1 MGVNKVIVG
10 TEVANEPQE
19 VDSPETA
26 TVAQRSAEAVGKTSL
41 RSRLLPHILVLLT
54 FTLLTII
61 ATWPMFPNLGGYL
74 MDKGDPLFTTWG
86 MAWQAH
92 AIATNPL
99 TLFDANVNYP
109 FKGTLTFDEL
119 SFTEAMLGAPFY
131 WLTGNPVLSHNI
143 IVFTAFILSGYGLW
157 LLVRELTGSAWAG
170 LLGGTAY
177 AFSFYMMTHL
187 PHTTLLSAQWLPFI
201 LLAAYKL
208 FWTRQ
213 WRWAWAFAIFFALQ
227 ALSGH
232 YLAYYAAILLAIFV
246 IYYSLAQRHRFTWQF
261 IGKLAVGSIVSV
273 LLILPIA
280 LPFST
285 LQAGYG
291 FKRDLFQVER
301 FSNTLPSFLAVFRG
315 NPLYRK
321 LLSPF
326 FDPGPWAIERSAFPG
341 FGILL
346 LSLIGVAGSWRYSR
360 ARRAVSTVAN
370 AAGSAPSA
378 LGTHATFY
386 LIVALFSAILSLG
399 PTLQLNYPPTEY
411 DPNAINGV
419 LPLPYVLLFDWVPGF
434 QSMRVAARI
443 DVLTALSLAVLAG
456 LGAFFM
462 LRWLRERMSWRT
474 ARTALPVAAALIALV
489 PLFETWSVPLNMTA
503 IPTRG
508 AVPPVYG
515 WLAQQPHTVYAEY
528 PMTYYKR
535 GDANA
540 ELGNMYQYFSSYS
553 WDDTINGS
561 LTIRPFSYSA
571 VVHETED
578 CFPCVRSVDTLWA
591 LDTRYVVA
599 HLEYLSAP
607 QRTDFLWRTSH
618 VEGGVL
624 DSFTPVKEF
633 GDDRV
638 YTIKKSPS
646 PLEELKGLIPPGAS
660 LLLAEPQNDPIR
672 VGKIGGG
679 YVAALGYFLRD
690 GRRQY
695 GDPSLSFGQS
705 ILPFDPNN
713 RPDYAILWAQQDS
726 ATAGYLPGYKM
737 WSNGI
742 VTLYAR
748 GPGVASRGTA
758 P

>member
-1 MGVNKVIVG
+1 MMAGA
-10 TEVANEPQE
+10 ELADEPQ
-19 VDSPETA
+19 
-26 TVAQRSAEAVGKTSL
+26 QIAVVGGRWSGVGG
-41 RSRLLPHILVLLT
+41 LPHMLALIT

-99 TLFDANVNYP
+99 ALFDANVNYP
-109 FKGTLTFDEL
+109 FKGTLAFDEL
-119 SFTEAMLGAPFY
+119 SFTEAALGAPFY
-131 WLTGNPVLSHNI
+131 WLTANPVLSHNI

-157 LLVRELTGSAWAG
+157 LLVRELTGSSWAG

-187 PHTTLLSAQWLPFI
+187 PHTTLLSAQWMPFI

-208 FWTRQ
+208 FWTRR

-246 IYYSLAQRHRFTWQF
+246 IYYSLAQRRLFTWQF
-261 IGKLAVGSIVSV
+261 IGKLAAGSTVAAI
-273 LLILPIA
+273 LISPIA
-280 LPFST
+280 LPFYM
-285 LQAGYG
+285 LQAGYD

-321 LLSPF
+321 LLASF

-346 LSLIGVAGSWRYSR
+346 LSLIGVVASWRYSR
-360 ARRAVSTVAN
+360 SCRAVSAVSAGPTGDSF
-370 AAGSAPSA
+370 AGSAPSA

-419 LPLPYVLLFDWVPGF
+419 LPLPYALLFDWVPGF

-443 DVLTALSLAVLAG
+443 DVLTALSLAALAG
-456 LGAFFM
+456 VGAFFV
-462 LRWLRERMSWRT
+462 LRWLRARMSWRT
-474 ARTALPVAAALIALV
+474 ARIALPVTAALIALA

-540 ELGNMYQYFSSYS
+540 EMGNMYQYFSSYS
-553 WDDTINGS
+553 WDHTINGS

-571 VVHETED
+571 VVRETED

-599 HLEYLSAP
+599 HIEYLSAP

-624 DSFTPVKEF
+624 DSFTQVNEF

-638 YTIKKSPS
+638 YTIKSPS
-646 PLEELKGLIPPGAS
+646 RLEQLKGLIPPGAS
-660 LLLAEPQNDPIR
+660 LLLAEPLNDPIR

-679 YVAALGYFLRD
+679 YVAALGYYLRE
-690 GRRQY
+690 GHRQY

-705 ILPFDPNN
+705 ILPFDPNS
-713 RPDYAILWAQQDS
+713 RPDYAILWARQDP
-726 ATAGYLPGYKM
+726 ATAGYLPQYKV
-737 WSNGI
+737 WSNDI